1 MKMNASRALMQRWKG
16 AAALTCAMAA
26 AAIAMTAC
34 GGGSDNANAN
44 SYSSDKPFQV
54 GTVSYDANLPAE
66 PTLPT
71 DAQVCAT
78 LYAQPN
84 TVGTAQ
90 VPVVSRPDGS
100 LPPEAD
106 PSSSGAGVATTT
118 SNPDQARIQAA
129 LNACGASVDAEVGAK
144 IQAADAA
151 ATAAQ
156 TLANAQVTLRQYD
169 YAKQAYTTTQMAQ
182 NIAGASGEELAKP
195 TYKASKFAVRLV
207 VSQGA
212 DGSNGFISGP
222 LTLPSGVTLW
232 IDKGVTLY
240 ASRDVMTYLGGTS
253 TYCANTAVSATKA
266 GSSSNC
272 LALIN
277 GNNMVNSAVMGDG
290 RIDSR
295 AYSEIVTSNKLYPLM
310 KVDMTCSNTYAKYAT
325 GGQAVDGTSCDNGGT
340 VVDSKSSARNMT
352 WWDLAYLGNMVQNG
366 TTGAGSQSNFR
377 MMVFNYAKNLTLY
390 RITLNNSAN
399 FHVVPSGI
407 DGLTIWGVK
416 VQTPTLAA
424 FANPA
429 GNGNPLYTGATFTED
444 NVKNTDAFDPGSAS
458 KATQV
463 ALVTG
468 GSNTVTT
475 PTGGGTSTIAST
487 ATSSSTGKISF
498 DGYLK
503 NFVFVFNH
511 VSTGDD
517 DIALKGSNNPTPGST
532 YVGPLGNS
540 LFAIDGN
547 RDVRSDRKWGIIIA
561 HNHIY
566 WGHGISIG
574 SETNSGVTNVQV
586 YDNSF
591 EGSEEGLRIKSDYAR
606 GGEVSNITY
615 TNICIKNA
623 QNALLFTPY
632 YSTKALPTILQ
643 NGVTYTKYLD
653 PNFHDI
659 TLNNVRIMGTSNA
672 KLQGFAAN
680 TGGSGNAQLP
690 LTMTLNNV
698 VADNATAVTMSAMSD
713 ANLTIKGVNLPIFG
727 STSSNVTVNGQV
739 TQAVDPSKVV
749 DCSNAFVDFPA
760 IGQSNLFGSTW
771 ASQ

>member
-16 AAALTCAMAA
+16 VAALTCVMAA
-26 AAIAMTAC
+26 AITMTAC

-66 PTLPT
+66 PSLPT

-84 TVGTAQ
+84 TIGTNK

-106 PSSSGAGVATTT
+106 PSTSGAGVATTT

-156 TLANAQVTLRQYD
+156 TLAGVTVQT
-169 YAKQAYTTTQMAQ
+169 ANKGTQPA
-182 NIAGASGEELAKP
+182 NIAGVSGEELAKP
-195 TYKASKFAVRLV
+195 QYKASKFAVRLV
-207 VSQGA
+207 VSQGT

-240 ASRDVMTYLGGTS
+240 ASRDVMTYLPAGT

-310 KVDMTCSNTYAKYAT
+310 KVDMSCSNTYAAYAT
-325 GGQAVDGTSCDNGGT
+325 GTQAANGTSCDNGGT
-340 VVDSKSSARNMT
+340 IVDTKSSARNMT

-366 TTGAGSQSNFR
+366 TTGTGSQSNFR

-468 GSNTVTT
+468 GTNTVTT
-475 PTGGGTSTIAST
+475 GSGASTVTSTT
-487 ATSSSTGKISF
+487 TSSSTGKISF

-503 NFVFVFNH
+503 NFVFAYNY

-517 DIALKGSNNPTPGST
+517 DIALKGSNNPTPG
-532 YVGPLGNS
+532 GNGS
-540 LFAIDGN
+540 GIFAIDGN
-547 RDVRSDRKWGIIIA
+547 RDVRADRKWGIIIA

-566 WGHGISIG
+566 WGHGISVG
-574 SETNSGVTNVQV
+574 SETNAGVTNVQV
-586 YDNSF
+586 YDNAF
-591 EGSEEGLRIKSDYAR
+591 ENSEEGLRIKSDYAR

-632 YSTKALPTILQ
+632 YSTKALPTAGPL
-643 NGVTYTKYLD
+643 Y

-659 TLNNVRIMGTSNA
+659 TLNNVRILGTSNA

-680 TGGSGNAQLP
+680 TGGFGNPAYP

-698 VADNATAVTMSAMSD
+698 VADSGTAITMSAMSD
-713 ANLTIKGVNLPIFG
+713 ANLTIKGVNLPIFADP
-727 STSSNVTVNGQV
+727 SNNVVVNGQV